1 MIKHA
6 IFEGFKN
13 LVRSTWLSFTA
24 ISVLSVSLG
33 SVALVST
40 LSTIVGFSVRQLD
53 NQISIVAYFKED
65 IDQKAIDSTKSDLSK
80 VTEIK
85 TVKFINR
92 EDAQKRLQESS
103 TVADNLVKSL
113 QKSNIKFALE
123 YLEITPTSSE
133 TYNKVED
140 LLRSDAYKDTFS
152 EVQAT
157 KNFIQNLQKI
167 YNWTR
172 IIGGALVVVFA
183 SISILVM
190 SNILRIAIYSF
201 RDEIEI
207 MRLVGATNNYIRA
220 PFIAEGAY
228 FNLIAALL
236 VVVLFVPSLNALIPQ
251 IELWLQIKV
260 TSNSSALIYQIYL
273 SLALTIF
280 SGILVGV
287 LTSYAAT
294 QKYLKL

>member
-13 LVRSTWLSFTA
+13 LVRSMWLSFTA

-53 NQISIVAYFKED
+53 NQIAIVAYFKED
-65 IDQKAIDSTKSDLSK
+65 IDQKTIDSTRSDLSK
-80 VTEIK
+80 VSEIK
-85 TVKFINR
+85 EIKYINR
-92 EDAQKRLQESS
+92 EEAQKRLQEGS
-103 TVADNLVKSL
+103 TVADNLIKSL

-123 YLEITPTSSE
+123 YLEITPASSE
-133 TYNKVED
+133 TYSKVED
-140 LLRSDAYKDTFS
+140 LLRSDTYKNTFS

-167 YNWTR
+167 YTWTR
-172 IIGGALVVVFA
+172 VIGGTLVVVFA
-183 SISILVM
+183 LISILVM

-228 FNLIAALL
+228 FNVIAALL
-236 VVVLFVPSLNALIPQ
+236 VAVLFVPSLNALIPQ
-251 IELWLQIKV
+251 IESWLQIRV
-260 TSNSSALIYQIYL
+260 TSNSSALIYQIYF

-294 QKYLKL
+294 QRYLKL

>member
-13 LVRSTWLSFTA
+13 LVRSMWLSFTA

-53 NQISIVAYFKED
+53 NQIAIVAYFKED
-65 IDQKAIDSTKSDLSK
+65 IDQKTIDSTRSDLSK
-80 VTEIK
+80 VSEIK
-85 TVKFINR
+85 EIKFINR
-92 EDAQKRLQESS
+92 EEAQKRLQEGS
-103 TVADNLVKSL
+103 TVADNLIKSL

-123 YLEITPTSSE
+123 YLEITPASSE
-133 TYNKVED
+133 TYSKVED
-140 LLRSDAYKDTFS
+140 LLRSDTYKNTFS

-167 YNWTR
+167 YTWTR
-172 IIGGALVVVFA
+172 VIGGTLVVVFA
-183 SISILVM
+183 LISILVM

-228 FNLIAALL
+228 FNVIAALL
-236 VVVLFVPSLNALIPQ
+236 VAVLFVPSLNALIPQ
-251 IELWLQIKV
+251 IESWLQIRV
-260 TSNSSALIYQIYL
+260 TSNSSALIYQIYF

-294 QKYLKL
+294 QRYLKL

>member
-13 LVRSTWLSFTA
+13 LVRSIWLSFTA

-53 NQISIVAYFKED
+53 NQIAIVAYFKED
-65 IDQKAIDSTKSDLSK
+65 IDQKTIDSTRSDLSK
-80 VTEIK
+80 VSEIK
-85 TVKFINR
+85 EIKFINR
-92 EDAQKRLQESS
+92 EEAQKRLQEGS
-103 TVADNLVKSL
+103 TVADNLIKSL

-123 YLEITPTSSE
+123 YLEITPASSE
-133 TYNKVED
+133 TYSKVED
-140 LLRSDAYKDTFS
+140 LLRSDTYKNTFS

-167 YNWTR
+167 YTWTR
-172 IIGGALVVVFA
+172 VIGGTLVVVFA
-183 SISILVM
+183 LISILVM

-228 FNLIAALL
+228 FNVIAALL
-236 VVVLFVPSLNALIPQ
+236 VAVLFVPSLNALIPQ
-251 IELWLQIKV
+251 IESWLQIRV
-260 TSNSSALIYQIYL
+260 TSNSSALIYQIYF

-294 QKYLKL
+294 QRYLKL